1 MILKTSIL
9 NFFCYSMYLTKYKKN
24 ELYSSASN

>member
-9 NFFCYSMYLTKYKKN
+9 NFFCYGMYLIKYKKN
-24 ELYSSASN
+24 EVYSSAHN